1 MLGTVSIDIAG
12 EALLQT
18 LRSGWKTA
26 IKFEVLWNHLAIDS
40 GSGMYPHAWVR
51 DALDLIEEINGD
63 DPDNRDLLQ
72 FLFSKTSLKINWTA
86 FLREHKCK
94 SKIELEPVTLVF
106 NWAERGL
113 EYNLRDLRANIS
125 FNAWRHMVEQRTT
138 AGRLPIDAAISSGC
152 LRTFGIFAQDYP
164 PEACLKRAIDS
175 CAKDVVAHIVRS
187 KKGTV
192 FCDVVTTQRSRTA
205 LHHAAA
211 TSNTTMIQHLLSL
224 TIPWT
229 TDHLQHLITE
239 TNSAMSNYT
248 LELRVFKWDPIFNMR
263 DLNDLNKTALEIAS
277 DRDDLQSIEALLGY
291 DPDQDGPADTT
302 QTMLSV
308 AVKNGQVNIAKRLL
322 LRGQSPYCY
331 LPSSLY
337 NSVEVAEVPKWS
349 FIFQATFHAVRGEIR
364 SEVLE
369 MFLTL
374 CKDKDIRKINNLDA
388 HEFWKTDRLW
398 NSWLPIHYAIFSGQI
413 GVIRAFLAAEIWS
426 LKEKSRRCLFDA
438 SDLNKEM
445 LRWHPVF
452 QYDSLLAKIK
462 YRSILNDSVQEMSK
476 GFRKMKMFTH
486 YPGSNHQSREILL
499 EPRTDPAPQTDNA
512 HHHRSEY
519 RHSNLWMKPSDTRT
533 LLTDRDVHDLIWGC
547 KSCHTMAHD
556 LVTWTDFVLA
566 PTVPTDRSLMAFL
579 SSKSRKAIVTELL
592 NWEDNRKMKEIL
604 DREVKESNVDKGM
617 RGLLGEVGEVTRR
630 GRALGLD
637 ELSDVA
643 W

>member
-1 MLGTVSIDIAG
+1 M
-12 EALLQT
+12 
-18 LRSGWKTA
+18 
-26 IKFEVLWNHLAIDS
+26 
-40 GSGMYPHAWVR
+40 
-51 DALDLIEEINGD
+51 
-63 DPDNRDLLQ
+63 
-72 FLFSKTSLKINWTA
+72 
-86 FLREHKCK
+86 REHKCK

-113 EYNLRDLRANIS
+113 EYNLSDLRANIS
-125 FNAWRHMVEQRTT
+125 FNVWRHMVEQRTT

-152 LRTFGIFAQDYP
+152 LRTFGIFAQYYP
-164 PEACLKRAIDS
+164 PEECLKRAIDS

-192 FCDVVTTQRSRTA
+192 FCDVVTTQHSRTA

-211 TSNTTMIQHLLSL
+211 TSNTEIIQHLLSL
-224 TIPWT
+224 TVPWT
-229 TDHLQHLITE
+229 TDHLQHLITK
-239 TNSAMSNYT
+239 TNSPMSSYT
-248 LELRVFKWDPIFNMR
+248 LELRVFNWGPIFNMR
-263 DLNDLNKTALEIAS
+263 DLNGLNKTALEIAS
-277 DRDDLQSIEALLGY
+277 DRDDIQSIEALLGHH
-291 DPDQDGPADTT
+291 PDQDGPADTT

-308 AVKNGQVNIAKRLL
+308 AVKNGQVNIAKSLL
-322 LRGQSPYCY
+322 LRGQSLYCY

-369 MFLTL
+369 EFLAL

-388 HEFWKTDRLW
+388 EEFWKTDRLW

-426 LKEKSRRCLFDA
+426 PNEESRRCFFDA
-438 SDLNKEM
+438 SNLNKEM
-445 LRWHPVF
+445 LRWHPAF

-476 GFRKMKMFTH
+476 GFRKMKMFTSAAKNITH
-486 YPGSNHQSREILL
+486 HSGSNHQSWEILH
-499 EPRTDPAPQTDNA
+499 EPQTDPGPQTDNA

-519 RHSNLWMKPSDTRT
+519 RHSNLWTKPSDTRT

-556 LVTWTDFVLA
+556 LVTWTDFVL
-566 PTVPTDRSLMAFL
+566 VPTIPTNRSLMTFL
-579 SSKSRKAIVTELL
+579 SSESREAIVTELL
-592 NWEDNRKMKEIL
+592 NWENRKMMKIL
-604 DREVKESNVDKGM
+604 DTEVKVFDVDKGM
-617 RGLLGEVGEVTRR
+617 RGLLDEVGDATRR
-630 GRALGLD
+630 GRALGRE

-643 W
+643 LAEKVPG